1 MRIFDYEISEEG
13 LLPEEFNKAVA
24 DKLMQGL
31 QTRELQFRLIQEL
44 NEGKLTVVAV
54 QVVLFTK
61 KTN

>member
-54 QVVLFTK
+54 
-61 KTN
+61 